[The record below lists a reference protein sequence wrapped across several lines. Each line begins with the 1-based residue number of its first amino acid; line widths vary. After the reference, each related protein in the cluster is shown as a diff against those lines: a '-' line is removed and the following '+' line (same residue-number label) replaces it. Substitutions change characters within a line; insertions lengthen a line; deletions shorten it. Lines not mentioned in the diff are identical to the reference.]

1 MIDDNYFKELDAEI
15 AATKEAAEKELQKS
29 RLLEAMA
36 VYRGEDKLESSH
48 DIAERLKETDPV
60 ATHSTGVASL
70 DNLLR
75 GGFRPGQLVVV
86 SAVTGHGKTEF
97 CTFLSQKMQDLKP
110 LWFSYEDGADELVER
125 FLDRKIE
132 VPLFYTPSHLKG
144 NNLKWIE
151 ERIVEAVVKYST
163 SVVFIDN
170 LQCLVPRSQNQAAE
184 YGFTTREL
192 KTMAE
197 KWNVTIVLVH
207 HLTKLKAAEIPELN
221 DIKGSSDVAQ
231 DASTVILL
239 WRQTGKT
246 SDGVTVT
253 DNVLVDVAKVRRGKL
268 GKFKM
273 TYNGET
279 YYENNWNQDVEDFDR
294 SFA

>member
-15 AATKEAAEKELQKS
+15 AATKELADKEQQKE
-29 RLLEAMA
+29 RLLDAMA
-36 VYRGEDKLESSH
+36 HYRGSDKIVSSH
-48 DIAERLKETDPV
+48 EIAERLKEAEPV
-60 ATHSTGVASL
+60 ATHPTGVSSL

-97 CTFLSQKMQDLKP
+97 CTFLSSKMSEQKP

-125 FLDRKIE
+125 FVDRNVE
-132 VPLFYTPSHLKG
+132 VPLFFTPSHLKG
-144 NNLKWIE
+144 NSLTWIE
-151 ERIVEAVVKYST
+151 ERVVESKVKHGT
-163 SVVFIDN
+163 SIVFIDN

-192 KTMAE
+192 KKMAE
-197 KWNVTIVLVH
+197 RWGVTIVLVH
-207 HLTKLKAAEIPELN
+207 HLTKLKAQEIPELN

-239 WRQTGKT
+239 WRQTGRT
-246 SDGVTVT
+246 EDGVTVT

-279 YYENNWNQDVEDFDR
+279 YYENNWNQDVEDFDKT
-294 SFA
+294 F

>member
-15 AATKEAAEKELQKS
+15 AASTEAAVKSAQKE

-36 VYRGEDKLESSH
+36 VYRGEDKIESSF
-48 DIAERLKETDPV
+48 DIEARIKNGEPI
-60 ATHSTGVASL
+60 ATHSTGVQSL
-70 DNLLR
+70 DDHLR

-97 CTFLSQKMQDLKP
+97 CIFLTSKMAADNP
-110 LWFSYEDGADELVER
+110 LWFSFEDGADELVER
-125 FLDRKIE
+125 FVDRGAV
-132 VPLFYTPSHLKG
+132 VPLFYTPASMKHSS
-144 NNLKWIE
+144 LKWIE
-151 ERIVEAVVKYST
+151 ERMVESIVKYNT
-163 SVVFIDN
+163 KVVFIDN
-170 LQCLVPRSQNQAAE
+170 LQCLVTRSQNQAAE

-239 WRQTGKT
+239 WRQTGKAD
-246 SDGVTVT
+246 DGIHVT
-253 DNVLVDVAKVRRGKL
+253 DNVLVDIAKVRRGKL

-279 YYENNWNQDVEDFDR
+279 YYENNWNQDVEDFEKG
-294 SFA
+294 F